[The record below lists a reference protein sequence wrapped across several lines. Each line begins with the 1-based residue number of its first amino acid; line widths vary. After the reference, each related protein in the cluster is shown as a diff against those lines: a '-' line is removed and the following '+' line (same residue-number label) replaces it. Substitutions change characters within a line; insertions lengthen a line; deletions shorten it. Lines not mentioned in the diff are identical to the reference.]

1 MPNELPC
8 GRQVLSTQNLERE
21 WEDLR
26 PRIRWENCYGESDVS
41 LRERTNWGSTST

>member
-26 PRIRWENCYGESDVS
+26 PRMRWENCYGESDRDGSEVS
-41 LRERTNWGSTST
+41 LMERTN